1 MRADRVDAADHL
13 TAGVSG
19 VRFTDVGQ
27 CFGVAQDRQRLLE
40 FGQVSSADKD
50 CGLATVPGDHDPI
63 VLALDPVDDL
73 GEVVTNSAWGRRSQA
88 TIVALSSHFF
98 KPVDLVGQR
107 SLRRPM
113 SAPEQL
119 SRVVDRS
126 HENCQAATFS
136 SCVVASSSVTFT
148 PSLNFTPSSTSLIS
162 SWPLNRRQRSWA
174 VTSSL

>member
-1 MRADRVDAADHL
+1 MFLAKPANRALPQEGAQVAERRFGHVVAEVRRPSPQRGVDPGAQ
-13 TAGVSG
+13 
-19 VRFTDVGQ
+19 VGQ
-27 CFGVAQDRQRLLE
+27 
-40 FGQVSSADKD
+40 
-50 CGLATVPGDHDPI
+50 GLVRCRP
-63 VLALDPVDDL
+63 L
-73 GEVVTNSAWGRRSQA
+73 GS
-88 TIVALSSHFF
+88 
-98 KPVDLVGQR
+98 
-107 SLRRPM
+107 
-113 SAPEQL
+113 EQL